1 MHKIIF
7 TIFLS
12 IILVSCTN
20 PTKPVDPINA
30 LPIDSFSVSGI
41 DIGQQADNFQ
51 YINDTTLCSYDLTDS
66 RLVYFQ
72 KNKSGNYSAR
82 IKKQIDTEFWS
93 MYFKGDDNK
102 NYFIDGNNV
111 ITVHDPTDSGSTK
124 KYKIVHKFK
133 FLKDSFGLALANN
146 TPIIKRHDTIIAVI
160 TPISNTSSKLYF
172 KEQEMAEFKFSPESD
187 TLRFLRSYITKPS
200 NLSDYDY
207 PIGSFCLHNNTV
219 YLMYPSMD
227 TIYSFDRTT
236 GKINKTVLNNH
247 DFRQPDKFY
256 CQAFSADYG
265 SCATKYYL
273 NNFRYNGIY
282 FNPVTKHFVVFYNA
296 PVVRYKGRVPVFSD
310 QPLKA
315 IILDE
320 KLNVISYQ
328 VLNKQ
333 LGLGSGS
340 LVIPGKGLAMPI
352 MSEKYETTQ
361 FYIYNF

>member
-1 MHKIIF
+1 MHKLIF
-7 TIFLS
+7 TIL
-12 IILVSCTN
+12 ITVIMASCKN
-20 PTKPVDPINA
+20 VAKSVEYIKA
-30 LPIDSFSVSGI
+30 LPVDSFSVRGI

-51 YINDTTLCSYDLTDS
+51 YVNDTTLCSYDLTDS
-66 RLVYFQ
+66 RLVYFH
-72 KNKSGNYSAR
+72 KDKSGDYSAGR
-82 IKKQIDTEFWS
+82 KKQVDTEFWS
-93 MYFKGDDNK
+93 TYFKGDDNK

-111 ITVHDPTDSGSTK
+111 ISVYDPSDSTSAK
-124 KYKIVHKFK
+124 KYTIAHKFK
-133 FLKDSFGLALANN
+133 FLKDSFGLASANN

-160 TPISNTSSKLYF
+160 TPISNTSSQLYF
-172 KEQEMAEFKFSPESD
+172 KEQEIAEFKFTPGSD

-219 YLMYPSMD
+219 FLVYPSMD
-227 TIYSFDRTT
+227 TIYCFDRTT
-236 GKINKTVLNNH
+236 NKLSKTVLNNQ
-247 DFRQPDKFY
+247 DFRQPEKFT

-282 FNPVTKHFVVFYNA
+282 FNPSTRHFIVFYNA

-315 IILDE
+315 AILDE
-320 KLNVISYQ
+320 KMNVISYQ

-340 LVIPGKGLAMPI
+340 LVIPGKGLAMPV